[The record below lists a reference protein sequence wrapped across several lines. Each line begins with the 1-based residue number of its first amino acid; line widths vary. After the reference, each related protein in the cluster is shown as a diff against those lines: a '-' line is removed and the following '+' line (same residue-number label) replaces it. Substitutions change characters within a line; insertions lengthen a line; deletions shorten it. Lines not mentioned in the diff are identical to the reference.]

1 MSLMGELSYFLG
13 LQIKQYDNGIFIHQ
27 AKYCKN
33 MLDKFKLGN
42 LKSSPTPMS
51 ISCKLDSDPA
61 GTEID
66 IKQYRGMIGSLLYLT
81 ASRPDISFSV
91 GLCAMFQCSPKNSH
105 LIAVKRIFRYL
116 TGTIVTPVLSY
127 SDSNY
132 AGSLTDRKSTSSTCQ
147 FVGHSLVSWFSKKQ
161 NCIALSTA
169 EAEYLA
175 VGSACTQLI
184 WMKAQLH
191 DYRLSFSTM
200 PIYCDNTSTI
210 NMKKN
215 PILHSRTKHID
226 IRHHFIRDLI
236 LKKEVELVYI
246 TTETQLADIFTK
258 PLHADRF
265 SFLRREL
272 GLLSASDADS
282 LGSV

>member
-1 MSLMGELSYFLG
+1 
-13 LQIKQYDNGIFIHQ
+13 
-27 AKYCKN
+27 
-33 MLDKFKLGN
+33 
-42 LKSSPTPMS
+42 
-51 ISCKLDSDPA
+51 
-61 GTEID
+61 
-66 IKQYRGMIGSLLYLT
+66 MIGSLLYLT

-116 TGTIVTPVLSY
+116 TGTINFGLWYSSNSTCSLSGY

>member
-1 MSLMGELSYFLG
+1 
-13 LQIKQYDNGIFIHQ
+13 
-27 AKYCKN
+27 
-33 MLDKFKLGN
+33 
-42 LKSSPTPMS
+42 
-51 ISCKLDSDPA
+51 
-61 GTEID
+61 
-66 IKQYRGMIGSLLYLT
+66 IGSLLYLT
-81 ASRPDISFSV
+81 ASHPDISFSV
-91 GLCAMFQCSPKNSH
+91 GICARFQCTPKNSH

-116 TGTIVTPVLSY
+116 SGTINFGLWYSSNSICSLSGY
-127 SDSNY
+127 SDSDF
-132 AGSLTDRKSTSSTCQ
+132 AGSLTDRKSTSGTCQ
-147 FVGHSLVSWFSKKQ
+147 FIGHSLVSWYSKKQ

-191 DYRLSFSTM
+191 DYGISFPT
-200 PIYCDNTSTI
+200 
-210 NMKKN
+210 
-215 PILHSRTKHID
+215 HSRTKHID

-246 TTETQLADIFTK
+246 ATETQLADILTK

-272 GLLSASDADS
+272 RLLSASDAES
-282 LGSV
+282 LGSA

>member
-1 MSLMGELSYFLG
+1 MSKPSKLKFQTVRLGGDVTTINFGLWYSSNSTCSLSG
-13 LQIKQYDNGIFIHQ
+13 
-27 AKYCKN
+27 
-33 MLDKFKLGN
+33 
-42 LKSSPTPMS
+42 
-51 ISCKLDSDPA
+51 
-61 GTEID
+61 
-66 IKQYRGMIGSLLYLT
+66 
-81 ASRPDISFSV
+81 
-91 GLCAMFQCSPKNSH
+91 
-105 LIAVKRIFRYL
+105 
-116 TGTIVTPVLSY
+116 Y

-191 DYRLSFSTM
+191 DYRLSFST
-200 PIYCDNTSTI
+200 
-210 NMKKN
+210 
-215 PILHSRTKHID
+215 HSRTKHID